1 MLDTNVLI
9 SVLLFPSERMN
20 QMMDYIFKN
29 HELVLSS
36 YVVEELKDVVNRK
49 FPKKAGVVDTLL
61 AKMSYEYVY
70 TPETIDESLF
80 SIRDMKD
87 YPVLYTAILE
97 DVDVL
102 ITGDKDFEDVDVERP
117 EIMTP
122 GEFGI
127 KYVERRKFE

>member
-1 MLDTNVLI
+1 MLDTNILI

-49 FPKKAGVVDTLL
+49 FPKKVRVVDTLL

-122 GEFGI
+122 REFVLYYL
-127 KYVERRKFE
+127 K

>member
-1 MLDTNVLI
+1 MLDTNILI

-49 FPKKAGVVDTLL
+49 FPKKVRVVDTLL
-61 AKMSYEYVY
+61 AKMGYEYVY

-122 GEFGI
+122 GEFDLV
-127 KYVERRKFE
+127 YME

>member
-102 ITGDKDFEDVDVERP
+102 ITGDRDFEDVDVERP
-117 EIMTP
+117 EIMAP
-122 GEFGI
+122 GEF
-127 KYVERRKFE
+127 F

>member
-1 MLDTNVLI
+1 MKEWVRQLRIMLDTNVLI

-70 TPETIDESLF
+70 TPETIDESFF

-102 ITGDKDFEDVDVERP
+102 ITGDRDFEDVDVERP
-117 EIMTP
+117 EIMAP
-122 GEFGI
+122 GEF
-127 KYVERRKFE
+127 F

>member
-1 MLDTNVLI
+1 M
-9 SVLLFPSERMN
+9 
-20 QMMDYIFKN
+20 
-29 HELVLSS
+29 
-36 YVVEELKDVVNRK
+36 
-49 FPKKAGVVDTLL
+49 

-97 DVDVL
+97 DVDIL
-102 ITGDKDFEDVDVERP
+102 ITGDRDFEDVDVERP

-122 GEFGI
+122 GEFVKQYI
-127 KYVERRKFE
+127 

>member
-1 MLDTNVLI
+1 MLDTNILI

-49 FPKKAGVVDTLL
+49 FPKKVRVVDTLL

-122 GEFGI
+122 GEFALYYL
-127 KYVERRKFE
+127 K

>member
-1 MLDTNVLI
+1 MLDTNILI

-49 FPKKAGVVDTLL
+49 FPKKARVVDTLL

-80 SIRDMKD
+80 LIRDMKD
-87 YPVLYTAILE
+87 YPVLYMAILE

-122 GEFGI
+122 GEFL
-127 KYVERRKFE
+127 KKSDR

>member
-1 MLDTNVLI
+1 MLDTNILI

-36 YVVEELKDVVNRK
+36 YVVEELKVVVDRK
-49 FPKKAGVVDTLL
+49 FPKKAGVLDTLM

-102 ITGDKDFEDVDVERP
+102 ITGDRDFEDVDVERP
-117 EIMTP
+117 EIMAP
-122 GEFGI
+122 GEF
-127 KYVERRKFE
+127 F

>member
-1 MLDTNVLI
+1 MLDTNILI
-9 SVLLFPSERMN
+9 SVLVFPSERMN

-122 GEFGI
+122 GEFMD
-127 KYVERRKFE
+127 VTF

>member
-102 ITGDKDFEDVDVERP
+102 ITGDRDFEDVEVERP

-122 GEFGI
+122 GEFVI
-127 KYVERRKFE
+127 V

>member
-1 MLDTNVLI
+1 MLDTNILI

-20 QMMDYIFKN
+20 RMMDYIFKN

-49 FPKKAGVVDTLL
+49 FPKKARVVDALL

-70 TPETIDESLF
+70 TPETIDGSLF

-97 DVDVL
+97 DVDIF
-102 ITGDKDFEDVDVERP
+102 ITGDRDFEDVDVERP

-122 GEFGI
+122 GEFMDNNDI
-127 KYVERRKFE
+127 

>member
-1 MLDTNVLI
+1 MLDTNILI

-20 QMMDYIFKN
+20 RMMDYIFKN

-49 FPKKAGVVDTLL
+49 FPKKAGVVDALL

-70 TPETIDESLF
+70 TPETIDGSLF

-122 GEFGI
+122 GEFALYYL
-127 KYVERRKFE
+127 K

>member
-1 MLDTNVLI
+1 MLDTNILI

-29 HELVLSS
+29 YELVLSS

-70 TPETIDESLF
+70 TPETMDESLF

-122 GEFGI
+122 GELIGNFMDEFI
-127 KYVERRKFE
+127 